1 MPDLLCRGKCS
12 VTKELIY
19 GYYLKTIVGD
29 KEVHCII
36 PLKNLL
42 QLKDSLYQV
51 DPETVGQY
59 IGLDDKNDKK
69 IFEGDILSA
78 HLDDLFPENETRL
91 VVKFHDGA
99 FRGWNLEFQ
108 TWDDLGDGFAA
119 EFKII
124 GNIHDNPELLEVQR
138 NANNES

>member
-1 MPDLLCRGKCS
+1 MRKTRFKAKTQFCGGKWVFGFLVIFDDKCPR
-12 VTKELIY
+12 IY
-19 GYYLKTIVGD
+19 TGYWWQDAYQLHEQMYAVQEKTICEYAGFTD
-29 KEVHCII
+29 KD
-36 PLKNLL
+36 N
-42 QLKDSLYQV
+42 
-51 DPETVGQY
+51 
-59 IGLDDKNDKK
+59 DD

-108 TWDDLGDGFAA
+108 TWDDLGDGFAT

-124 GNIHDNPELLEVQR
+124 GNIHDNPELLEV
-138 NANNES
+138 AKDD

>member
-19 GYYLKTIVGD
+19 G
-29 KEVHCII
+29 VHCII

-51 DPETVGQY
+51 DPETVGQF
-59 IGLDDKNDKK
+59 IGMTDKNDKK

-78 HLDDLFPENETRL
+78 HLDDLFPEEESRL
-91 VVKFHDGA
+91 LVKFHDGA
-99 FRGWNLEFQ
+99 FRGWNLRCKM
-108 TWDDLGDGFAA
+108 WDDLDNKFVKKF
-119 EFKII
+119 EIV
-124 GNIHDNPELLEVQR
+124 GNMHDNPELLEVVK
-138 NANNES
+138 